1 MVLLGIFSA
10 FAKYYSGGQENPR
23 KDMYMMTSCTLTLTD
38 DEFSRFLAELNA
50 LATKYMA
57 KPVTEKSVSRQ
68 ISLVS
73 SPVDKIFQRT

>member
-38 DEFSRFLAELNA
+38 DEFSSSLAELHGV
-50 LATKYMA
+50 ATKYMS
-57 KPVTEKSVSRQ
+57 KPVTGKSITRQ

-73 SPVDKIFQRT
+73 SPVNS